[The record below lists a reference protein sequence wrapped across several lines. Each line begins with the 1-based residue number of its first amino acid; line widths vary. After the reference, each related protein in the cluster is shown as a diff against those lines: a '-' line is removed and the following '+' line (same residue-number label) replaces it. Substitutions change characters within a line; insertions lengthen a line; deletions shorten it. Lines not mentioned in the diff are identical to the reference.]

1 MDHPPS
7 SIDTDIA
14 APSYRSDRA
23 LADGIRAT
31 SLIRNPHVI
40 RHDVRSVRL
49 KDPYR
54 ERGQKN
60 LYCFKIKEKYYE

>member
-31 SLIRNPHVI
+31 SLVRNPHVI

-54 ERGQKN
+54 E
-60 LYCFKIKEKYYE
+60 